1 MKLSTARKLVCM
13 SYFMAGGIPAVLATA
28 SRVVH
33 VGDTKRF
40 MFPDGSVLESV
51 KGHWKVMKNPKLEA
65 AVKRFGGFAE
75 GGYVKD
81 PRLPGEIAGV
91 VRDGSPFPKA
101 PIGEKVNT
109 LDWDI
114 EFPSWEV
121 GKPFVS
127 DRTIRLR
134 MEVLKLQEL
143 LNEKDEQLDKAS
155 RPMVVRLDWWLVGL
169 VGLVL
174 VAHGLG
180 YMR

>member
-51 KGHWKVMKNPKLEA
+51 KGHWKVVGMEKNAKLEA
-65 AVKRFGGFAE
+65 AVRRFGGFAK
-75 GGYVKD
+75 GVPKD
-81 PRLPGEIAGV
+81 EVAGV
-91 VRDGSPFPKA
+91 VREPASFVYEGNPRPSQLGINTALFTEGLEAPGGIPKEA
-101 PIGEKVNT
+101 
-109 LDWDI
+109 
-114 EFPSWEV
+114 
-121 GKPFVS
+121 
-127 DRTIRLR
+127 R
-134 MEVLKLQEL
+134 MAREIVMLNAL
-143 LNEKDEQLDKAS
+143 LNEKDEQLDKVS

-174 VAHGLG
+174 VAHGLW
-180 YMR
+180 YM